1 MHDDKPRTNN
11 LPTSSTISD
20 RGLSEAARVLDDHT
34 DIGAR
39 TQLVP
44 VHVCRAVVE
53 RIDGEPLHCDQD
65 TASTLTALLLRCWPD
80 FKPAEHKAFVVALHK
95 VFSAYPKSLGLR
107 VVDPVNGLPSRLKF
121 HPKVA
126 DVSEALRDEVKRRDL
141 IRANALSHIRERE
154 RREVEAKA
162 ENEWLNNRPDAETR
176 RMQAQALLA
185 VKAMPI
191 VEPQRP
197 RAPGRAIDPAVMADL
212 KARRERRLAE
222 QTTEQPS
229 ETTA

>member
-11 LPTSSTISD
+11 SLTSSTISD
-20 RGLSEAARVLDDHT
+20 RGLSEAARVLDDEAEV
-34 DIGAR
+34 GAR

-53 RIDGEPLHCDQD
+53 RIDGEPHHCDQD

-95 VFSAYPKSLGLR
+95 VFSAYPKSIGLR
-107 VVDPVNGLPSRLKF
+107 VVDPVKGLPSRLKF

-154 RREVEAKA
+154 RREAEAKA
-162 ENEWLNNRPDAETR
+162 DAAFEASRPDIEVRKRQAEE
-176 RMQAQALLA
+176 LLA
-185 VKAMPI
+185 
-191 VEPQRP
+191 RF
-197 RAPGRAIDPAVMADL
+197 RA
-212 KARRERRLAE
+212 
-222 QTTEQPS
+222 
-229 ETTA
+229 TA

>member
-11 LPTSSTISD
+11 SLTSSTISD
-20 RGLSEAARVLDDHT
+20 RGLSEAARILDDEAE
-34 DIGAR
+34 IGAR

-44 VHVCRAVVE
+44 VHVCHAVVE
-53 RIDGEPLHCDQD
+53 RIDTEPHHCDQD
-65 TASTLTALLLRCWPD
+65 SASTLTALLLRCWPD

-95 VFSAYPKSLGLR
+95 VFSAYPKSIGLR
-107 VVDPVNGLPSRLKF
+107 VVDPVKGLPSRLNF

-154 RREVEAKA
+154 RREEEARA
-162 ENEWLNNRPDAETR
+162 ETEWMHNRPNAKTR
-176 RMQAQALLA
+176 RVQAQALLA
-185 VKAMPI
+185 IKAMPI

-197 RAPGRAIDPAVMADL
+197 RAPDRAIDPAVMADL

-222 QTTEQPS
+222 QTTEEPS